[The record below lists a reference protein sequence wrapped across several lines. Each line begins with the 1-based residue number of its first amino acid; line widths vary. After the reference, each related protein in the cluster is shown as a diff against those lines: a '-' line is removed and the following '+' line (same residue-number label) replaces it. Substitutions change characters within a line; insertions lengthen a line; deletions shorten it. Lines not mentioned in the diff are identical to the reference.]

1 MDFSL
6 VMDRRRRNAPAG
18 TAPAPSDQAAMVL
31 FSRRGGNRTQAGP
44 RSILRKLASP
54 RGLRVL
60 DAPWPRS
67 TRRPRRRAGRIV
79 EGKAAL
85 AWTQRTRA
93 HCERERG
100 ASRDL
105 CFALLPRLD
114 IARDTCLP
122 SGTESN
128 TEDVPDFSFYF
139 VDDVNMQTDSVF
151 CLC

>member
-67 TRRPRRRAGRIV
+67 TR
-79 EGKAAL
+79 
-85 AWTQRTRA
+85 A

-151 CLC
+151 CLR